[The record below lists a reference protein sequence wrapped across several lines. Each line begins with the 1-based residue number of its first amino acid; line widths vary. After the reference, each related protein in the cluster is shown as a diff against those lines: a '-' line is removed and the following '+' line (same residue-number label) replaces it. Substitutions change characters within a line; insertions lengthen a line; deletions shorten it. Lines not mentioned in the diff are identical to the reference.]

1 MIEMKT
7 GRRPFMLKTC
17 AIMAGALVGPAVIG
31 TAVGAAAEERHD
43 TMFGHGGSDGYIID
57 ASAKGHCGTCE
68 FWADRAASRKM
79 AKASLSLV
87 SAGAIIPNALA
98 TKECQVPIT
107 SAMVH
112 GRSGVSWDYV
122 LSDSV
127 I

>member
-68 FWADRAASRKM
+68 FWGGPRRVSKDGK
-79 AKASLSLV
+79 SL
-87 SAGAIIPNALA
+87 
-98 TKECQVPIT
+98 TIT
-107 SAMVH
+107 GLGWCNNPKCPGYQGMSSPDHQCH
-112 GRSGVSWDYV
+112 GTWQKWSILG
-122 LSDSV
+122 
-127 I
+127 